1 MVVCWEKFGGI
12 WWSVELAIPGE
23 VVMGS
28 VSEMEELEGGFRV
41 VLDAE

>member
-28 VSEMEELEGGFRV
+28 ASENGGVEGWFQGGS
-41 VLDAE
+41 